1 MLECYGFNQVMR
13 KGEVMFSR
21 TELLLGADAL
31 EKLKNSHVIVFGC
44 GGVGG
49 HVVEALVRSG
59 IGAIT
64 VVDNDTVSP
73 SNINRQ
79 IIATTKNIGQKKTD
93 VIRERVLEI
102 NPECE
107 VETLDVFFL
116 PDTELDLSKYNYIVD
131 AIDTVSAKIEL
142 AVRANKLGIPIIS
155 SMGSGNKLD
164 PTAFRV
170 TDIYKT
176 TTCPLARVMR
186 RELKKR
192 DVPALKVVYSTEEA
206 IKVNS
211 DEIGSV
217 AFVPSVCG
225 LIVASEVIKDLGAVQ

>member
-1 MLECYGFNQVMR
+1 
-13 KGEVMFSR
+13 MFSR

-31 EKLKNSHVIVFGC
+31 KKLKNSHVIVFGC

-49 HVVEALVRSG
+49 HAVEALVRSG
-59 IGAIT
+59 VGSVT
-64 VVDNDTVSP
+64 VVDNDFLSP

-79 IIATTKNIGQKKTD
+79 IIATSNNIGRKKTE
-93 VIRERVLEI
+93 VMRERILEI
-102 NPECE
+102 NPDCN
-107 VETLDVFFL
+107 VKTLDLFFL
-116 PDTELDLSKYNYIVD
+116 PETELDLSEYDYIID

-142 AVRANKLGIPIIS
+142 AVRAHNLGIPIIS
-155 SMGSGNKLD
+155 AMGSGNKLD
-164 PTAFRV
+164 PTAFEV

-192 DVPALKVVYSTEEA
+192 NIPALKVVYSTEEA
-206 IKVNS
+206 IKHGS

-225 LIVASEVIKDLGAVQ
+225 LIAAGEVIKDLGAIR

>member
-1 MLECYGFNQVMR
+1 
-13 KGEVMFSR
+13 MFSR

-31 EKLKNSHVIVFGC
+31 EKLKSSHVIVFGC

-49 HVVEALVRSG
+49 YVIEALVRSG
-59 IGAIT
+59 VGAVTI
-64 VVDNDTVSP
+64 VDNDTVNI

-93 VIRERVLEI
+93 AMRERILEI
-102 NPECE
+102 NPGCK
-107 VETLDVFFL
+107 VETFDIFFL
-116 PDTELDLSKYNYIVD
+116 SDTEFDFSGYDYIVD

-142 AVRANKLGIPIIS
+142 AVRSNELGIPIIS

-164 PTAFRV
+164 PTAFEV

-176 TTCPLARVMR
+176 TMCPLARVMR

-192 DVPALKVVYSTEEA
+192 GVPALKVVYSTEKA
-206 IKVNS
+206 IKTGS

-217 AFVPSVCG
+217 SFVPSVCG
-225 LIVASEVIKDLGAVQ
+225 LTVASEVIKDLIGYNFKM

>member
-1 MLECYGFNQVMR
+1 
-13 KGEVMFSR
+13 MFSR

-31 EKLKNSHVIVFGC
+31 EKLKSSHVIVFGC

-49 HVVEALVRSG
+49 YVIEALVRSG
-59 IGAIT
+59 VGAVTI
-64 VVDNDTVSP
+64 VDNDTVNI

-93 VIRERVLEI
+93 VMRERILEI
-102 NPECE
+102 NPGCK
-107 VETLDVFFL
+107 VETFDIFFL
-116 PDTELDLSKYNYIVD
+116 PDTEFNFSRYDYIVD

-142 AVRANKLGIPIIS
+142 AVRSNELGIPIIS

-164 PTAFRV
+164 PTAFEI

-176 TTCPLARVMR
+176 TMCPLARVMR

-192 DVPALKVVYSTEEA
+192 GVPALKVVYSTEKA
-206 IKVNS
+206 IKTGS

-217 AFVPSVCG
+217 SFVPSVCG
-225 LIVASEVIKDLGAVQ
+225 LTVASEVIKDLIGYNFKK

>member
-1 MLECYGFNQVMR
+1 
-13 KGEVMFSR
+13 MFSR
-21 TELLLGADAL
+21 TELLLGANAL

-49 HVVEALVRSG
+49 HAVEALVRSG

-64 VVDNDTVSP
+64 IVDNDTISH

-79 IIATTKNIGQKKTD
+79 IIATSKNIGQKKTD
-93 VIRERVLEI
+93 VIRDRILDI
-102 NPECE
+102 NPDCK
-107 VETLDVFFL
+107 VHTLDLFFL

-164 PTAFRV
+164 PTAFEV

-176 TTCPLARVMR
+176 KTCPLARVMR

-192 DVPALKVVYSTEEA
+192 DIPALKVVYSTEKA
-206 IKVNS
+206 IKTGS

-225 LIVASEVIKDLGAVQ
+225 LILAGEVIKDLGAEQ

>member
-1 MLECYGFNQVMR
+1 
-13 KGEVMFSR
+13 MFSR

-31 EKLKNSHVIVFGC
+31 EKLKSSHVIVFGC

-49 HVVEALVRSG
+49 YVIEALVRSG
-59 IGAIT
+59 VGAVTI
-64 VVDNDTVSP
+64 VDNDTVNI

-93 VIRERVLEI
+93 AMRERILEI
-102 NPECE
+102 NPGCK
-107 VETLDVFFL
+107 VETFDIFFL
-116 PDTELDLSKYNYIVD
+116 PDTEFDFSGYDYIVD

-142 AVRANKLGIPIIS
+142 AVRSNELGIPIIS

-164 PTAFRV
+164 PTAFEV

-176 TTCPLARVMR
+176 TMCPLARVMR

-192 DVPALKVVYSTEEA
+192 GVPALKVVYSTEKA
-206 IKVNS
+206 IKTGS

-217 AFVPSVCG
+217 SFVPSVCG
-225 LIVASEVIKDLGAVQ
+225 LTVASEVIKDLIGYNFKM

>member
-1 MLECYGFNQVMR
+1 
-13 KGEVMFSR
+13 MFSR

-31 EKLKNSHVIVFGC
+31 EKLKKSHVIVFGC

-49 HVVEALVRSG
+49 HAVEALVRSG
-59 IGAIT
+59 IGTIT

-79 IIATTKNIGQKKTD
+79 IIATSKNIGQRKTE
-93 VIRERVLEI
+93 VIRDRILDI
-102 NPECE
+102 NPDCK
-107 VETLDVFFL
+107 VHTLDLFFL
-116 PDTELDLSKYNYIVD
+116 PDTELDLSKYDYIVD

-164 PTAFRV
+164 PTAFEV

-176 TTCPLARVMR
+176 KTCPLARVMR

-192 DVPALKVVYSTEEA
+192 NIPALKVVYSTEEA
-206 IKVNS
+206 IKTGS
-211 DEIGSV
+211 DEIGSI

-225 LIVASEVIKDLGAVQ
+225 LILAGEVIKDLGAV

>member
-1 MLECYGFNQVMR
+1 
-13 KGEVMFSR
+13 MFSR

-31 EKLKNSHVIVFGC
+31 KKLKNSHVIVFGC

-49 HVVEALVRSG
+49 HAVEALVRSG
-59 IGAIT
+59 VGSVT
-64 VVDNDTVSP
+64 VVDNDFLSP

-79 IIATTKNIGQKKTD
+79 IIATSNNIGRKKTE
-93 VIRERVLEI
+93 VMRERILEI
-102 NPECE
+102 NPDCN
-107 VETLDVFFL
+107 VKTLDLFFL
-116 PDTELDLSKYNYIVD
+116 PETELDLSEYDYIID

-142 AVRANKLGIPIIS
+142 AVRAHNLGIPIIS
-155 SMGSGNKLD
+155 AMGSGNKLD
-164 PTAFRV
+164 PTAFEI

-192 DVPALKVVYSTEEA
+192 NIPALKVVYSTEEA
-206 IKVNS
+206 IKHGS

-225 LIVASEVIKDLGAVQ
+225 LIAAGEVIKDLGAIR

>member
-1 MLECYGFNQVMR
+1 
-13 KGEVMFSR
+13 MFSR

-49 HVVEALVRSG
+49 HVIEALVRSG
-59 IGAIT
+59 VGAIT
-64 VVDNDTVSP
+64 VVDNDTISP

-79 IIATTKNIGQKKTD
+79 VIATSKNIGEKKTEVMKSRILD
-93 VIRERVLEI
+93 I
-102 NPECE
+102 NPNCK

-116 PDTELDLSKYNYIVD
+116 PDTELDLSKYDYIVD

-142 AVRANKLGIPIIS
+142 AVRANKFGIPIIS
-155 SMGSGNKLD
+155 AMGSGNKLD
-164 PTAFRV
+164 PTAFEV

-176 TTCPLARVMR
+176 KTCPLARVMR

-192 DVPALKVVYSTEEA
+192 DIPALKVVYSTEEA
-206 IKVNS
+206 IRTAS

-225 LIVASEVIKDLGAVQ
+225 LIVAGEVIKELGAVQ

>member
-1 MLECYGFNQVMR
+1 
-13 KGEVMFSR
+13 MFSR

-31 EKLKNSHVIVFGC
+31 EKLKSSHVIVFGC

-49 HVVEALVRSG
+49 YVIEALVRSG
-59 IGAIT
+59 VGAVTI
-64 VVDNDTVSP
+64 VDNDTVNI

-93 VIRERVLEI
+93 AMRERILEI
-102 NPECE
+102 NPGCK
-107 VETLDVFFL
+107 VETFDIFFL
-116 PDTELDLSKYNYIVD
+116 PDTEFDFSRYDYIVD
-131 AIDTVSAKIEL
+131 AIDTVGAKIEL
-142 AVRANKLGIPIIS
+142 AVRSNELGIPIIS

-164 PTAFRV
+164 PTAFEV

-176 TTCPLARVMR
+176 TMCPLARVMR

-192 DVPALKVVYSTEEA
+192 GVPALKVVYSTEKA
-206 IKVNS
+206 IKTGS

-217 AFVPSVCG
+217 SFVPSVCG
-225 LIVASEVIKDLGAVQ
+225 LTVASEVIKDLIGYDTDNFKM